1 MEDKDTEPNPFTPD
15 GTGTVVDNA
24 TESDGKEF
32 YTISTPDENVFYL
45 VVDKQ
50 RDGNNVYFLNAVTES
65 DLAALAQK
73 DAAPEPVAPVEPE
86 PTTPK
91 EPEEPS
97 EPEPPVTE
105 PEQPAKKSNST
116 MLIVLI
122 VALAAGGIGY
132 YFKVYKPKHELD
144 DAEDIDDFEF
154 EGPEEPTVNEDDI
167 QGEDTPAEDVL
178 TAEEEAEQRRLYEE
192 DNEDIPIEGDD
203 DLVF

>member
-1 MEDKDTEPNPFTPD
+1 M
-15 GTGTVVDNA
+15 VDNA

-122 VALAAGGIGY
+122 VHWRLAALATISRSTSRSMSWMTPRTSTILSL
-132 YFKVYKPKHELD
+132 K
-144 DAEDIDDFEF
+144 
-154 EGPEEPTVNEDDI
+154 GPEGTDR
-167 QGEDTPAEDVL
+167 
-178 TAEEEAEQRRLYEE
+178 QRGQFGRTGSIGGTL
-192 DNEDIPIEGDD
+192 
-203 DLVF
+203 